1 MSVGTFPL
9 DAAQAATVARRE
21 IADGDDEARGLMNA
35 WRFAVC
41 QLIDDYQTVRK
52 HEGLADARRLFDT
65 PPASCGDGRVDATL
79 AALAEHLA
87 RRDGWPPPAWCFE
100 EWRATGR
107 WWFVAG
113 LRSLH
118 ATALVQSPLAFRTRG
133 VFICDG
139 DLTRV

>member
-1 MSVGTFPL
+1 MSIGTFPL
-9 DAAQAATVARRE
+9 DAAHAATVAQQE
-21 IADGDDEARGLMNA
+21 MTHAGDESRGLMNA

-52 HEGLADARRLFDT
+52 HDGLTAASRLFDT
-65 PPASCGDGRVDATL
+65 PPVSCGNARVDATL
-79 AALAEHLA
+79 AALAEHIA
-87 RRDGWPPPAWCFE
+87 RRDGWPPPAWCFD
-100 EWRATGR
+100 EWRTTDR

-118 ATALVQSPLAFRTRG
+118 AMALVQSPLAFRTRG